1 MTTRKQGGKGR
12 PFVAGLA
19 DGKGGS
25 KPGEHR
31 GGRQIGTPNV
41 VTRALK
47 DQILKS
53 IDNRGGQAYLDSLP
67 DELFVPLI
75 GRILPREIKAE
86 VTDLIAVRLDG
97 RGVAPTG

>member
-1 MTTRKQGGKGR
+1 MARKQGGKGR
-12 PFVAGLA
+12 PFAAGA
-19 DGKGGS
+19 DDGKGGS
-25 KPGEHR
+25 QPGERR
-31 GGRQIGTPNV
+31 GGRRVGTPNV
-41 VTRALK
+41 VTRAIK
-47 DQILKS
+47 DQILQS
-53 IDNRGGQAYLDSLP
+53 IENRGGQEYLDSLP